1 MKEKRCEPRIVMANY
16 NDKTVRV
23 YQAYSNIIADQ
34 ALKLGTFGSAFK
46 MERMTWIKPS
56 FLWMMYRAGW
66 GIKPGQERILAI
78 DIDRAGFDEILSNVV
93 LSSFD
98 SEMYGTFE
106 HWQERLQG
114 STVRCQWDPDR
125 DIHGNPIGRR
135 AIQLG
140 LSGATVNKY
149 VHTWIRTIT
158 DMSDEIKNWR
168 MAIAAKQFD
177 QGLLPKEE
185 EYPVSEE
192 IRKVLGM

>member
-23 YQAYSNIIADQ
+23 YQAYNHTIAEQ
-34 ALKLGTFGSAFK
+34 ALKLGTFGSSFK

-56 FLWMMYRAGW
+56 FLWMMYRASW
-66 GIKPGQERILAI
+66 GTKPGQERILAI
-78 DIDRAGFDEILSNVV
+78 DIDRAGFDEILTNVV

-98 SEMYGTFE
+98 NDIYGTYE
-106 HWQERLQG
+106 WWQEKLQT
-114 STVRCQWDPDR
+114 SAVRCQWDPDR

-140 LSGATVNKY
+140 LSGNMVDKY
-149 VHTWIRTIT
+149 VHSWVREIT
-158 DMSDEIKNWR
+158 DLSEEANSWR
-168 MAIAAKQFD
+168 QAISANQFD
-177 QGLLPKEE
+177 QEVLPKES

-192 IRKVLGM
+192 IRKVLGI